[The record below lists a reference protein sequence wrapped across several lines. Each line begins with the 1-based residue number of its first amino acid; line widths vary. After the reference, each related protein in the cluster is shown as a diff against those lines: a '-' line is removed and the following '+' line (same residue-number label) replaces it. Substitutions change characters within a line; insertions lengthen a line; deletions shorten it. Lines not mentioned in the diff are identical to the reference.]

1 LSYYS
6 FKNQKMSKQIIHK
19 NKQETKKSKLLQRY
33 EKLLKDIQRKK
44 TQHENLTEGMRMAIP
59 KINAELQP
67 LAKEEQEWHV
77 KKLIRLDEIFSEVTT
92 PKMKAEMFVEYMVEE
107 LEMFLQ
113 NSHKDNEK
121 LQALYRKYA
130 RQDFEQD
137 RTEFEMLAD
146 LISRET
152 GIEVNPNEIMEKGF
166 EQFMFDNQEN
176 FVEQVNEKQSQSKK
190 KSKKQSKAALQ
201 EEEENKML
209 ALDAKAIYFR
219 LIKKY
224 HPDLQQDPFKQKEY
238 TEISKL
244 VTKAYKD
251 NDFMTLLQ
259 LQITYL
265 DDNELDATALAD
277 DMLIRYNKILQGQL
291 AELNLELEMAKRSSG
306 GMFEDFFD
314 KDYKFSQELF
324 DEKRR
329 EIENCITM
337 LKVEIE
343 ESLKQKKG
351 WFKDWLKALKEIKEM
366 ESFQLMFDLFR

>member
-1 LSYYS
+1 
-6 FKNQKMSKQIIHK
+6 MSKQIIHK
-19 NKQETKKSKLLQRY
+19 NKEETRKSKLLQRY

-44 TQHENLTEGMRMAIP
+44 TQHENLTEGIRMAIP

-67 LAKEEQEWHV
+67 LVNEEGEWHV
-77 KKLIRLDEIFSEVTT
+77 KKLIRLDEIFSGVTT

-113 NSHKDNEK
+113 NSHNDNEK

-137 RTEFEMLAD
+137 CSEFEMLAD

-176 FVEQVNEKQSQSKK
+176 FAEQVNEKQSQSKK

-277 DMLIRYNKILQGQL
+277 DMLMRYNKILQGQL

-343 ESLKQKKG
+343 ESHKQKKG